1 MGEGPNRAKAASKDA
16 ALVCYNSV
24 MNFAAAIARLKEHE
38 TELKQLSV
46 QHLYLFGST
55 AGGRPARI
63 PMSTGTLITRT
74 LVFNRTSSQANRAAT
89 PLLPP
94 RARSPWRTAS
104 PAAHA
109 RRPRE

>member
-55 AGGRPARI
+55 AGGEARED
-63 PMSTGTLITRT
+63 SD
-74 LVFNRTSSQANRAAT
+74 VNWYFDYEN
-89 PLLPP
+89 
-94 RARSPWRTAS
+94 ARLQ
-104 PAAHA
+104 
-109 RRPRE
+109 